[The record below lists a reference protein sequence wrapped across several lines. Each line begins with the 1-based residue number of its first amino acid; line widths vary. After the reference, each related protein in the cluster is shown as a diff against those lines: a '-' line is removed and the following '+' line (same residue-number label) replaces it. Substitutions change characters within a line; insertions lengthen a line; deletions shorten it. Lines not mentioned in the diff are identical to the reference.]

1 MSDNQIQATPIPAVT
16 LTDNTANATTQSAQ
30 PPAASQAPA
39 KSETPAE
46 EKPSW
51 LDARLER
58 ERRSL
63 LKELGID
70 SLDEAKKVLT
80 DAQLKKEAEKSDAQ
94 KRGEL
99 EKTLESE
106 RKRLNEMAEALN
118 AHAAAQLKGLND
130 QQREAV
136 LGIAGDDPAKQLKT
150 IEALRPTWAGA
161 AAPAA
166 KVEAKEPVRDTAAA
180 RSAPKDEGSNASPP
194 DHKAIYAEL
203 MKSNPILASRYA
215 LEHGVFK

>member
-1 MSDNQIQATPIPAVT
+1 MSDKELTVTPVT
-16 LTDNTANATTQSAQ
+16 EITLDAKNGQPNAQ
-30 PPAASQAPA
+30 PPAQALSQAPA

-63 LKELGID
+63 LKDLGID
-70 SLDEAKKVLT
+70 SVDEAKKLFKEAA
-80 DAQLKKEAEKSDAQ
+80 DKKEAEKSDAQ

-106 RKRLNEMAEALN
+106 RRKMTEMAEALN
-118 AHAAAQLKGLND
+118 AHATAQLKGLSD
-130 QQREAV
+130 AQREAV
-136 LGIAGDDPAKQLKT
+136 LGIAGEDPAKQLKT
-150 IEALRPTWAGA
+150 IEALRPTWASA

-166 KVEAKEPVRDTAAA
+166 EMKTADTSAP
-180 RSAPKDEGSNASPP
+180 RSAPKDEGSQSSPP
-194 DHKAIYAEL
+194 DHKAIYADL
-203 MKSNPILASRYA
+203 LKANPILASRYA
-215 LEHGVFK
+215 LEHGVFSKQ